1 MCEINFLCAHKK
13 LRSKRLAP
21 VLIKEI
27 TRRVNLRG
35 VFQACYTAGAALP
48 TPVATCKYFHRSL
61 NLRKLVDIKF
71 MVLGHTMTISRA
83 ERLYRV
89 PPVCARPCVCL
100 CLFVLQLTVPWRFAC
115 APGGYTLGGIEGDD
129 ACRRPTGP

>member
-48 TPVATCKYFHRSL
+48 TPVATSKYFHRSL

-83 ERLYRV
+83 ERLFRV
-89 PPVCARPCVCL
+89 PLVRALLFEHTCVTCVTCVPCSLSTHAFPFFCR
-100 CLFVLQLTVPWRFAC
+100 TRHWRDC
-115 APGGYTLGGIEGDD
+115 GS
-129 ACRRPTGP
+129 

>member
-13 LRSKRLAP
+13 LRRKRLAP

-35 VFQACYTAGAALP
+35 VFQACYTAGATLP
-48 TPVATCKYFHRSL
+48 TPMATCKYFHRSL

-89 PPVCARPCVCL
+89 PPVCTRRVCVCR
-100 CLFVLQLTVPWRFAC
+100 LFVFQLTVPWLLRVH
-115 APGGYTLGGIEGDD
+115 
-129 ACRRPTGP
+129 